1 MDSSHKT
8 KERSPSELKKLLNRL
23 NRIEGQVRGVKKM
36 LENNAYCTDILT
48 QSAAIDAA
56 VDAFNR
62 ELLESHIKSC
72 VADGIRRGDDEVI
85 GELLQIMRKLM

>member
-48 QSAAIDAA
+48 QSAAIGAA

-72 VADGIRRGDDEVI
+72 VADGLRRGDDEVI

>member
-48 QSAAIDAA
+48 QSAAIGAA

-72 VADGIRRGDDEVI
+72 VADGIRRGDDQVI

>member
-48 QSAAIDAA
+48 QSAAIGAA

>member
-48 QSAAIDAA
+48 QSAAIGAA

-72 VADGIRRGDDEVI
+72 VADGIREKDDEI
-85 GELLQIMRKLM
+85 IDELLDILKKLM

>member
-36 LENNAYCTDILT
+36 LENKAYCTDILT
-48 QSAAIDAA
+48 QSAAIGAA

>member
-48 QSAAIDAA
+48 QSAAIGAA

-72 VADGIRRGDDEVI
+72 VADGIRMGDDEVI